1 MLGNAQLSDRELYFD
16 NSELKVDENRLI
28 HIKFINLKGQLYGS
42 VFSQTSKSGEK
53 IKQHLAYAPIMT
65 ELSNIN
71 LEETYDDESTKN
83 SDGKYEVQ
91 FENMAESLI
100 LAFTVMK
107 KIV

>member
-1 MLGNAQLSDRELYFD
+1 
-16 NSELKVDENRLI
+16 
-28 HIKFINLKGQLYGS
+28 
-42 VFSQTSKSGEK
+42 
-53 IKQHLAYAPIMT
+53 MT

-91 FENMAESLI
+91 FKNMAESLI